1 MVRRREVLFR
11 DDGSNDGSNT
21 ERVQRERVQ
30 REKRRY
36 TRRDA
41 NLLQSEMNESN
52 SILLRV
58 KKRISSSSSF
68 HSFSPFYLL
77 LNQRRTFFL
86 DSSV

>member
-21 ERVQRERVQ
+21 ERVQ

-58 KKRISSSSSF
+58 KKKDLFFFFFSF
-68 HSFSPFYLL
+68 IL
-77 LNQRRTFFL
+77 TFL
-86 DSSV
+86 PPPKPEEDILP

>member
-58 KKRISSSSSF
+58 KTKDLFFFFFSF
-68 HSFSPFYLL
+68 IL
-77 LNQRRTFFL
+77 TFL
-86 DSSV
+86 PPPKPEEDILP